1 MLKDKELWS
10 ILRKVAVP
18 IALQNL
24 LMSLLN
30 MIDTVMIGALG
41 DLAVASVGLANQIFF
56 ILNLVIFG
64 ITSGTAIYVAQYFGK
79 KDFENIKRP
88 VAYSLVLSTAFAI
101 LFSIL
106 ALMTPEFSLK
116 LFTNDMEIVAEGTKY
131 LRIAGWS
138 YLMFGISFT
147 FAVALRSTE
156 QAFVPLVVTA
166 AALCINTIFNYIF
179 INGKFGFPA
188 MGVEGAAVATLIARG
203 TELLIFC
210 YLVFFRKNIIAPR
223 WKDFVFEKVFAV
235 KYIKV
240 ITPVVLNESM
250 WGIGVSI
257 YNAVFGRIGKEVVAA
272 NQIAR
277 NAEQILTALCIG
289 VGSAAAVV
297 IGKKIGERDRKGAL
311 EYARKFSILSTVF
324 GLVLGIILIF
334 LSPAILKIYTVSPQ
348 AKEYAWQFLLILG
361 IVMWIKM
368 FNYVNIVGT
377 LRGGG
382 DTTFCLFLDVGAVW
396 LIGVPLVYLTGLKW
410 GMPIIVVMICL
421 NAEEIVKSVFGFW
434 RLRSNKWVNDLVN

>member
-1 MLKDKELWS
+1 M
-10 ILRKVAVP
+10 
-18 IALQNL
+18 
-24 LMSLLN
+24 
-30 MIDTVMIGALG
+30 
-41 DLAVASVGLANQIFF
+41 
-56 ILNLVIFG
+56 
-64 ITSGTAIYVAQYFGK
+64 
-79 KDFENIKRP
+79 
-88 VAYSLVLSTAFAI
+88 
-101 LFSIL
+101 
-106 ALMTPEFSLK
+106 
-116 LFTNDMEIVAEGTKY
+116 
-131 LRIAGWS
+131 
-138 YLMFGISFT
+138 
-147 FAVALRSTE
+147 
-156 QAFVPLVVTA
+156 
-166 AALCINTIFNYIF
+166 
-179 INGKFGFPA
+179 
-188 MGVEGAAVATLIARG
+188 
-203 TELLIFC
+203 
-210 YLVFFRKNIIAPR
+210 
-223 WKDFVFEKVFAV
+223 
-235 KYIKV
+235 
-240 ITPVVLNESM
+240 
-250 WGIGVSI
+250 
-257 YNAVFGRIGKEVVAA
+257 VAA

-324 GLVLGIILIF
+324 GLVLGIVLIF

-361 IVMWIKM
+361 MVMWIKM